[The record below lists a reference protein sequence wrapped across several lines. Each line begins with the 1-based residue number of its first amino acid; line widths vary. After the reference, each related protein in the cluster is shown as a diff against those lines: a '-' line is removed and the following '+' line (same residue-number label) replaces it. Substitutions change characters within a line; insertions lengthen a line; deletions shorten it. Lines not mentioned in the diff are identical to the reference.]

1 MLGLASARWGQSTKP
16 GQFTAG
22 CNSNDLTMAG
32 TAGAGGATRAMA
44 HYYPVVVQP
53 GAGQTSHWSLSS
65 LELATSVGTGV
76 LSTRCLHSRA
86 RH

>member
-16 GQFTAG
+16 GPFTAS

-32 TAGAGGATRAMA
+32 TAGAGGATRAIA
-44 HYYPVVVQP
+44 HYYPVVLQP
-53 GAGQTSHWSLSS
+53 GAGRGLLIGHS
-65 LELATSVGTGV
+65 AAGTGGP
-76 LSTRCLHSRA
+76 STRCLHSRA